1 MKPLSP
7 VSAREAVHLLIL
19 RELAEVSADTLWVL
33 KGGVN
38 LRLFFKSPRYSQD
51 MDLDGDSAGAG
62 APAIRTCLKGI
73 FASRTFLSRLH
84 EMGIRGLDPGQ
95 GPNKD
100 TDTTFRYKFRIIM
113 PGDVHLPTKV
123 EVSFQGGGG
132 HGEDPWELAAPDP
145 QITGSYDTN
154 PISVRHYTRPG
165 ATRQKIGA
173 LAGRAHVQA
182 RDVFDLHV
190 LVGATP
196 QGDLVRRLAD
206 TLGAQELRLAYDRA
220 LEITF
225 EEYQGQVLEFLEGES
240 ADRYGT
246 ESAWDEIRLQVAS
259 LLERVMEQQ
268 EKPR

>member
-19 RELAEVSADTLWVL
+19 CELAGVSADTLWVL

-62 APAIRTCLKGI
+62 ASAIRACLKGI

-84 EMGIRGLDPGQ
+84 EMGIRGLDPGE

-123 EVSFQGGGG
+123 EVSFRGG
-132 HGEDPWELAAPDP
+132 HDEDPLELAAPDP
-145 QITGSYDTN
+145 QITGSYDIN
-154 PISVRHYTRPG
+154 PIVVRHYTRPG

-190 LVGATP
+190 LLRATP
-196 QGDLVRRLAD
+196 QEDLVSRLAD

-246 ESAWDEIRLQVAS
+246 ESAWDEIRLQAAS

-268 EKPR
+268 EKPK

>member
-19 RELAEVSADTLWVL
+19 SELAGVSVDTLWVL

-51 MDLDGDSAGAG
+51 MDLDGHSAGASE
-62 APAIRTCLKGI
+62 IRACLKGI

-84 EMGIRGLDPGQ
+84 EMGIRGLDPGE

-123 EVSFQGGGG
+123 EVSFGGG
-132 HGEDPWELAAPDP
+132 HEEDPLELAAPDP
-145 QITGSYDTN
+145 QITGYYGIN
-154 PISVRHYTRPG
+154 PVAVRHYTRHG

-173 LAGRAHVQA
+173 LAGRVHVQA

-190 LVGATP
+190 LVRATP

-225 EEYQGQVLEFLEGES
+225 EEYQGQALEFLEGES

-246 ESAWDEIRLQVAS
+246 ESAWDEIRLQAAS